1 MHPVRTAAR
10 AMLAGI
16 FVVQGVD
23 ALQHPD
29 PLVARARR
37 VTDRVGPAL
46 GNLHPTLTDARTLVK
61 VNAAVMAGGGA
72 LLLTSLRRPAA
83 LAVAAA
89 LVPTTL
95 AGHAFWDVTDT
106 GERKQHRT
114 RFLSNL
120 ALLGGLLLA
129 ATDTQG
135 RPGLRWRTG
144 HLMSDANRSLHREAR
159 AAQRRVR
166 AATVGAAIGRG
177 MRRK

>member
-10 AMLAGI
+10 AMLAGV

-23 ALQHPD
+23 AFTHPD
-29 PLVARARR
+29 PLVSRASR
-37 VTDRVGPAL
+37 VTDRVGPTL
-46 GNLHPTLTDARTLVK
+46 GNVHPSLADTRTLVQ
-61 VNAAVMAGGGA
+61 VNAATMVGGAA
-72 LLLTSLRRPAA
+72 LLLTPLRRAGA

-95 AGHAFWDVTDT
+95 AGHAFWEQTDSAD
-106 GERKQHRT
+106 RKQHRI

-129 ATDTQG
+129 AVDTEG

-144 HLMSDANRSLHREAR
+144 HLVSDANRSVRQ
-159 AAQRRVR
+159 AA
-166 AATVGAAIGRG
+166 AGAAIGRR
-177 MRRK
+177 MQWK